1 MLYNLYQ
8 KLSLGCRLVSAT
20 FLYLG
25 FGLILIVITPE
36 LPQSF
41 AQCDSCGSG
50 CGGEEGCPD
59 GLVCQN
65 GECVCPDN

>member
-1 MLYNLYQ
+1 M
-8 KLSLGCRLVSAT
+8 KTFIRLFSFGNRYVSAT

-25 FGLILIVITPE
+25 LGFILFAITPE

-41 AQCDSCGSG
+41 AQCDSCGNG

-59 GLVCQN
+59 GLVCQD